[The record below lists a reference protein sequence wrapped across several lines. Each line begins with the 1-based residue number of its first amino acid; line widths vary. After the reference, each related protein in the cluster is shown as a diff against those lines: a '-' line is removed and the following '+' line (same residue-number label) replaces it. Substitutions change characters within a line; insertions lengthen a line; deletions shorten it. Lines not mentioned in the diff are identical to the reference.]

1 MIQLRT
7 KIFPS
12 ASLKTLYLQSLLTVF
27 FVTLSATAQTN
38 DNARLQMVALDHL
51 APRAAEVVDIQIDER
66 LLQVATKYLSGS
78 EPDEARVRE
87 LVAGLK
93 GIYVKSFEFG
103 EEGVYTEADLN
114 SVRAQLRAPGWS
126 RIIEVR
132 SRREEENVEI
142 YVRTGAEGITGLTVI
157 SFAPRELTVI
167 NILGAIDLDKLSRLQ
182 GQFGIPQLELERGG
196 RAAKP
201 PSRKN

>member
-196 RAAKP
+196 RAPKP